1 MKKLLLLFPMLAW
14 FCAAT
19 ADTAQQWVLIT
30 DSGIEVAISDVECL
44 VAADNAESFTVMK
57 KTPTDNITGVKSA
70 TFTKREL
77 SSIGSTLG
85 GNGMTIMPDHVSN
98 SITITG
104 APGAEARITAT
115 NGRTVLQ
122 TRLTEYNDR
131 IDISSLEPGMYILS
145 INNSSIKFIKK

>member
-1 MKKLLLLFPMLAW
+1 
-14 FCAAT
+14 
-19 ADTAQQWVLIT
+19 
-30 DSGIEVAISDVECL
+30 
-44 VAADNAESFTVMK
+44 
-57 KTPTDNITGVKSA
+57 
-70 TFTKREL
+70 
-77 SSIGSTLG
+77 
-85 GNGMTIMPDHVSN
+85 MTIMPDHVSN

-122 TRLTEYNDR
+122 TRITEYNDR